1 MIIYYHLP
9 LLVTEKLPRFAGW
22 RTIRHNCQYIF
33 HWTFTLS
40 TLRSGRVSI
49 YCVSI
54 NKGSYP
60 FCAATWNVKLI
71 FLALALRNNRQIIP
85 VFVGRTTNL
94 FSLPTQNNFNP
105 FLFISLPKF
114 IMKPKHFV
122 CYSYHNIYLQ
132 NAARVTFEDETQGMV
147 GESSRAV
154 LKIRFLVI
162 NHIF

>member
-114 IMKPKHFV
+114 IMKPQHLSAIRIIIFIYKTLRVWHLRMKHKAWWV
-122 CYSYHNIYLQ
+122 K
-132 NAARVTFEDETQGMV
+132 VQG
-147 GESSRAV
+147 
-154 LKIRFLVI
+154 LF
-162 NHIF
+162 